1 MGLPARRPG
10 QRRDIFGSPVYQRG
24 AMALH
29 KLRQAVDDRRSS
41 RSCVPG
47 PPEHRNGH
55 GTTAQF
61 TALAERVSGKDLDPL
76 FKTWIG
82 TKGKPSAP

>member
-1 MGLPARRPG
+1 
-10 QRRDIFGSPVYQRG
+10 
-24 AMALH
+24 MALH
-29 KLRQAVDDRRSS
+29 KLRQAVGDTAFFKILRTWAAQ
-41 RSCVPG
+41 
-47 PPEHRNGH
+47 HRNGH

-61 TALAERVSGKDLDPL
+61 TSLAERVSGKDLDPL